1 MLFESKSI
9 FFQVRGRSMIDD
21 EENQWNAQV
30 KSWARVG
37 SFKILFD
44 RNSSTCSSHEKS
56 GMSEQKL
63 HINIK
68 DGKVL

>member
-1 MLFESKSI
+1 
-9 FFQVRGRSMIDD
+9 MIDD